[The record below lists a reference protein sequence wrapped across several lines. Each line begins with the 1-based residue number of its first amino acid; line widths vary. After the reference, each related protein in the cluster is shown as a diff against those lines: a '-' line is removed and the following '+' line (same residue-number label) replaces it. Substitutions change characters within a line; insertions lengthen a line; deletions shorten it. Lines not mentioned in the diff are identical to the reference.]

1 MWSFMLV
8 LLYWMNFSTLC
19 ETLFYLVK
27 DTYERKKG
35 EELLVKGKDN
45 KKNLQRAETW
55 LSCVVRDETP
65 ACVTTASL
73 IRKNIGKL
81 VIVCWAAVRS
91 LSSWD
96 KKENVEGEPREGTWA
111 QLKSKNERGRKK
123 VTRGDRDIK
132 MEDFQKAQRD
142 DEKKRGNVTIIC
154 VFPRI

>member
-8 LLYWMNFSTLC
+8 LLCWMNFSTLC

-45 KKNLQRAETW
+45 KKNLQHAETW

-73 IRKNIGKL
+73 IRENIGKL
-81 VIVCWAAVRS
+81 VIVCRAAVCS

-142 DEKKRGNVTIIC
+142 DEKKQ
-154 VFPRI
+154 